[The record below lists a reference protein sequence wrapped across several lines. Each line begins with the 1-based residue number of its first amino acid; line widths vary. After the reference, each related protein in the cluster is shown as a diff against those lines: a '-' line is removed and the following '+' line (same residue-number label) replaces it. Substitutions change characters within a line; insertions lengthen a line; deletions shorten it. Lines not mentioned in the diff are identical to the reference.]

1 MGTLHSNPETL
12 ALAARVRKA
21 WATGKYSSYVA
32 LARKFGIDSGQ
43 ARGIVV
49 GRILKGG
56 AACPDGN
63 YRRYEL
69 HGKSFVIYDDGRV
82 WSVTSNKFVGTY
94 MNGYRVFKVVTEDGK
109 YLNVRVSRVML
120 ELFVRPPEEGEWARH
135 LDDDPANNTLDNLAW
150 GLPIDNA
157 GDMVRNKTQAFGDR
171 NGTTKFDNS
180 VALAIVA
187 SYDGGAIKTA
197 ARRIVAEFG
206 LNVEPLAVV
215 RLLRGQTWTE
225 VTRGRVPKQVVRA
238 MHTNFQK
245 TSNSLSTFSAR
256 FAAYLNSKGYP
267 QILPFHVRN
276 AIEGRLWKSVYDEFN

>member
-21 WATGKYSSYVA
+21 WATGKYPSYTA
-32 LARKFGIDSGQ
+32 LARKFDIDSGQ

-56 AACPDGN
+56 AVWPEGN
-63 YRRYEL
+63 CRRYEL

-94 MNGYRVFKVVTEDGK
+94 MNGYRVFKVVTQEGK

-120 ELFVRPPEEGEWARH
+120 EVFVRLPEEGEWARH
-135 LDDDPANNTLDNLAW
+135 LDDDPANNHLSNLAW
-150 GLPIDNA
+150 GLPIDNS
-157 GDMVRNKTQAFGDR
+157 GDMLRNKTQAFGDR
-171 NGTTKFDNS
+171 NGNVKFDNAT
-180 VALAIVA
+180 ALAIVA
-187 SYDGGAIKTA
+187 AYDGGAIKTA
-197 ARRIVAEFG
+197 ARQFVLEFN
-206 LNVEPLAVV
+206 LDVEPLAVT
-215 RLLRGQTWTE
+215 RLLRAQQWSE
-225 VTRGRVPKQVVRA
+225 VTRCKVPKKIVRA
-238 MHTNFQK
+238 MHANFQK

-276 AIEGRLWKSVYDEFN
+276 ALEGRLWKSVYDEFN